1 MPISPRPRVLL
12 LIPHLGGGGAE
23 RVIAHL
29 ARGLS
34 REKYDLHLGLITPSD
49 SDSVPLPAWVTVHR
63 LDAGRVRSA
72 AGRLL
77 LLVRHLRPQLILS
90 GMFHLNFLV
99 LLLRPLLS
107 NRTRVLIRQNGT
119 VSSALASGETP
130 FYTRTLYR
138 LLYRRADR
146 VLCQTSSMAND
157 LARTVSI
164 SAEKITVLPNPV
176 DVEAIL
182 EAGSNSAGSDRT
194 SGPHLLSVG
203 RLAHVKG
210 LDLLLDSLALVK
222 SKYPAA
228 SLSIVGSGTEET
240 PLKAQCRRLG
250 LESSVH
256 FHGEVSDPARCFAG
270 ATLFVL
276 SSRHEGLPNALLEAA
291 AAGLPIVTV
300 PASGGLVDLLQS
312 RQGVWLASEISSAAL
327 AESLLAALE
336 ALKPGQRF
344 DHSFIEPFR
353 MKNSIKAYEEVIDA
367 TLAEV

>member
-1 MPISPRPRVLL
+1 MPILPRPRILL

-34 REKYDLHLGLITPSD
+34 REKYELHLGLITPSD
-49 SDSVPLPAWVTVHR
+49 SDSVPLPDWITVHR
-63 LDAGRVRSA
+63 LGATRVRSA
-72 AGRLL
+72 AGGLL
-77 LLVRHLRPQLILS
+77 LLVRRLRPQLILS

-107 NRTRVLIRQNGT
+107 GRTRVLIRQNGT

-138 LLYRRADR
+138 FLYRRADR
-146 VLCQTSSMAND
+146 VLCQTSSMADD

-164 SAEKITVLPNPV
+164 SAEKIMVLPNPV
-176 DVEAIL
+176 DVDAIRD
-182 EAGSNSAGSDRT
+182 AGSDFAG
-194 SGPHLLSVG
+194 SGATTCPHLLSVG
-203 RLAHVKG
+203 RLTRVKG

-228 SLSIVGSGTEET
+228 SLSIVGGGAEEI

-250 LESSVH
+250 LENSVH

-291 AAGLPIVTV
+291 AGGLPIVTV
-300 PASGGLVDLLQS
+300 PASGGLVDLLQN
-312 RQGVWLASEISSAAL
+312 RRGVWLASEISSAAL

-353 MKNSIKAYEEVIDA
+353 MENSIKAYEDLLDS
-367 TLAEV
+367 TLVKT